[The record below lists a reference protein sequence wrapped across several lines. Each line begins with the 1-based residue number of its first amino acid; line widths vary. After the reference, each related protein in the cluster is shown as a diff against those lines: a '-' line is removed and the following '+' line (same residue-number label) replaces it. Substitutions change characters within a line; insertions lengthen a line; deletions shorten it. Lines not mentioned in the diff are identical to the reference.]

1 MMSLS
6 ELWKRGNHWWNQWR
20 GLDSDSKKQKL
31 QHPDLERLLWCLHN
45 GEGFNLYICQY
56 SSIPYRIQLTTALL
70 EQCNVVEISLLHLD
84 AKQLIDEALH
94 RALTRHPADLPVF
107 IYDLE
112 RLLLTTDVEKNLRYV
127 GQLNWRR
134 SGFQRLQRSVVLW
147 LPLAALELLAREAP
161 DFYDWSSGFFHFI
174 EPQTAT
180 RPFEPPRLDNE
191 KTDSLSLK
199 EKENWLA
206 VLLEALQD
214 DQLDTAGRAK
224 ILFDIGD
231 LHNALGNYEAAEDSF
246 QHALPLYQTLQDEKS
261 IAVTMGKI
269 ADILQA
275 RGELDEALRIQ
286 REEVLPACEYLGE
299 VRGKAVTM
307 GKIADILEARGE
319 LDEALRIRQQEE
331 LPAYEQL
338 GDVRSKAVT
347 MGKIADI
354 LQARGEL
361 DEALRILQTG
371 VLTAFDR
378 LGDVRSKAVTMG
390 YIADILQAR
399 GELDEALRIRQQEEL
414 PVYDRLGDVRS
425 LLITQWQIA
434 EQYMKMTPPRRAEAN
449 ALLCQAL
456 RAAEKMR
463 IPEAGQIE
471 RILKRFE
478 MKC

>member
-94 RALTRHPADLPVF
+94 HALTRHPADLPVF

-180 RPFEPPRLDNE
+180 RHFEPPRLDNA
-191 KTDSLSLK
+191 KTSNLSLK

-214 DQLDTAGRAK
+214 DQLDTAGRAS

-231 LHNALGNYEAAEDSF
+231 LHNALGNYEAAQDSF
-246 QHALPLYQTLQDEKS
+246 RHALPLYQTLQHEKNS
-261 IAVTMGKI
+261 AVTMGKI

-275 RGELDEALRIQ
+275 RGELDEALRIYQ
-286 REEVLPACEYLGE
+286 EQLPVRDRLGD
-299 VRGKAVTM
+299 VRGKAVTIRKIADIFAAR
-307 GKIADILEARGE
+307 GNLDEAFRLLKEEALPAVEKLGAIADIAVFQGRIADILEARGE
-319 LDEALRIRQQEE
+319 LDEALRIRQQEQ
-331 LPAYEQL
+331 LPVY
-338 GDVRSKAVT
+338 
-347 MGKIADI
+347 
-354 LQARGEL
+354 
-361 DEALRILQTG
+361 
-371 VLTAFDR
+371 DR

-390 YIADILQAR
+390 KIADILQAR

-414 PVYDRLGDVRS
+414 PVYDRLGDVRG
-425 LLITQWQIA
+425 LLVGQTNMAILLMQF
-434 EQYMKMTPPRRAEAN
+434 TPPRRAEAN

-463 IPEAGQIE
+463 IPEAGQIKE
-471 RILKRFE
+471 ILQYFE